1 MVDLN
6 QGLPEPHPNTLNL
19 TICCLYLVLL
29 VGPIIV
35 DAEIYYNDIK
45 TELWRQL
52 IYMAS
57 HGKHTAWNNF
67 NFWT

>member
-6 QGLPEPHPNTLNL
+6 QGLPEPHPNTLNP
-19 TICCLYLVLL
+19 TICWLYLVLL

-35 DAEIYYNDIK
+35 DAEIYYND
-45 TELWRQL
+45 TELWREL